1 MISQSDIIKQ
11 REENMLQINL
21 ASALKRLYSNPDFVT
36 VFKKYYGE
44 CYVLELVSNLALYD
58 NKSVEYKETI
68 KELNVISSFKKF
80 LDTILTNGAMAEND
94 LKELTAIGES
104 EINYE

>member
-1 MISQSDIIKQ
+1 MKRIC
-11 REENMLQINL
+11 LQINL

-44 CYVLELVSNLALYD
+44 CYVLELVSNLAFYD
-58 NKSVEYKETI
+58 DESVEYKETV
-68 KELNVISSFKKF
+68 KELNVISSFNKF

-94 LKELTAIGES
+94 LKELTAIPES

>member
-1 MISQSDIIKQ
+1 MISQKDVLRQ
-11 REENMLQINL
+11 REKNMLQINL

-44 CYVLELVSNLALYD
+44 RYVLDLVSNLALYD
-58 NKSVEYKETI
+58 DESVEYKETV

-94 LKELTAIGES
+94 LKELTAIPES